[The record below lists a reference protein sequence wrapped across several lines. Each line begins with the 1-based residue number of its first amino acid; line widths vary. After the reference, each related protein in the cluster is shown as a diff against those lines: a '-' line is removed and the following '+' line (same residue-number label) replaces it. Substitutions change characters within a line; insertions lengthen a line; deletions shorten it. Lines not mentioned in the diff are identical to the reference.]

1 MHEVGIDAVVAG
13 EKDDVDQ
20 TKGLAILSISAGLHG
35 EKSFRRFVLLQGER
49 PVGENPLKA
58 SCGDSGG
65 SSPQTG
71 YIRCQVVQGVHIR
84 ALLADD
90 QEMVRQ
96 ALRRALQDYPNI
108 EVVGEASNGEE
119 AVTAASKLLPSVI
132 VMDIS
137 MSKMDGITAT
147 RLIKT
152 QHPRIAVV
160 GLSVHRELHQIEAMQ
175 KAGAYEV
182 LPKDSAVTVLYSA
195 IQRAIASIQPILITG
210 DTAVAA

>member
-1 MHEVGIDAVVAG
+1 M
-13 EKDDVDQ
+13 
-20 TKGLAILSISAGLHG
+20 
-35 EKSFRRFVLLQGER
+35 
-49 PVGENPLKA
+49 
-58 SCGDSGG
+58 
-65 SSPQTG
+65 
-71 YIRCQVVQGVHIR
+71 VQAVHIR

>member
-1 MHEVGIDAVVAG
+1 M
-13 EKDDVDQ
+13 
-20 TKGLAILSISAGLHG
+20 
-35 EKSFRRFVLLQGER
+35 
-49 PVGENPLKA
+49 
-58 SCGDSGG
+58 
-65 SSPQTG
+65 
-71 YIRCQVVQGVHIR
+71 VQAVHIR

-96 ALRRALQDYPNI
+96 VLRRALQDYPNI

-137 MSKMDGITAT
+137 MSQMDGITAT

-152 QHPRIAVV
+152 QHPQIAVI
-160 GLSVHRELHQIEAMQ
+160 GLSVHREAHQIQAMQ
-175 KAGAYEV
+175 NAGAFEV

-195 IQRAIASIQPILITG
+195 IQRAIASIQPIVITG

>member
-1 MHEVGIDAVVAG
+1 M
-13 EKDDVDQ
+13 
-20 TKGLAILSISAGLHG
+20 
-35 EKSFRRFVLLQGER
+35 
-49 PVGENPLKA
+49 
-58 SCGDSGG
+58 
-65 SSPQTG
+65 
-71 YIRCQVVQGVHIR
+71 VQAVHIR

-108 EVVGEASNGEE
+108 EVVGEAGNGEE
-119 AVTAASKLLPSVI
+119 AVIAASKLLPSVI

-137 MSKMDGITAT
+137 MSQMDGITAT

-152 QHPRIAVV
+152 QHPQIAVI
-160 GLSVHRELHQIEAMQ
+160 GLSVHREAHQIEAMQ
-175 KAGAYEV
+175 SAGAFEV

-195 IQRAIASIQPILITG
+195 IHLAIASIQPILITG

>member
-1 MHEVGIDAVVAG
+1 M
-13 EKDDVDQ
+13 
-20 TKGLAILSISAGLHG
+20 
-35 EKSFRRFVLLQGER
+35 
-49 PVGENPLKA
+49 
-58 SCGDSGG
+58 
-65 SSPQTG
+65 
-71 YIRCQVVQGVHIR
+71 VQALHIR
-84 ALLADD
+84 TLLADD

-119 AVTAASKLLPSVI
+119 AVAAASKLLPSVI

-147 RLIKT
+147 RLIKV
-152 QHPRIAVV
+152 QHPQIAVI
-160 GLSVHRELHQIEAMQ
+160 GLSVHREALQVEAMQ
-175 KAGAYEV
+175 KAGAFDV

-195 IQRAIASIQPILITG
+195 IQRAIASMKPILITG

>member
-1 MHEVGIDAVVAG
+1 M
-13 EKDDVDQ
+13 
-20 TKGLAILSISAGLHG
+20 
-35 EKSFRRFVLLQGER
+35 
-49 PVGENPLKA
+49 
-58 SCGDSGG
+58 
-65 SSPQTG
+65 
-71 YIRCQVVQGVHIR
+71 VQAVHIR

-96 ALRRALQDYPNI
+96 ALRSALQDYPNI

-137 MSKMDGITAT
+137 MSTMDGITAT

-152 QHPRIAVV
+152 QHPQIAVI
-160 GLSVHRELHQIEAMQ
+160 GLSVHREAHQIEAMQ
-175 KAGAYEV
+175 KAGAFEV

>member
-1 MHEVGIDAVVAG
+1 M
-13 EKDDVDQ
+13 
-20 TKGLAILSISAGLHG
+20 
-35 EKSFRRFVLLQGER
+35 
-49 PVGENPLKA
+49 
-58 SCGDSGG
+58 
-65 SSPQTG
+65 
-71 YIRCQVVQGVHIR
+71 VQAVHIR

-119 AVTAASKLLPSVI
+119 AVTVASKLLPSVI

-137 MSKMDGITAT
+137 MSQMDGITAT

-152 QHPRIAVV
+152 QHPQIAVI
-160 GLSVHRELHQIEAMQ
+160 GLSVHREAHQIEAMQ
-175 KAGAYEV
+175 NAGAFEV

-195 IQRAIASIQPILITG
+195 IQRGIASIQPILITG

>member
-1 MHEVGIDAVVAG
+1 M
-13 EKDDVDQ
+13 
-20 TKGLAILSISAGLHG
+20 
-35 EKSFRRFVLLQGER
+35 
-49 PVGENPLKA
+49 
-58 SCGDSGG
+58 
-65 SSPQTG
+65 
-71 YIRCQVVQGVHIR
+71 VQAVHIR

-119 AVTAASKLLPSVI
+119 AVTAASKLMPSVI

-152 QHPRIAVV
+152 QHPQIAVL
-160 GLSVHRELHQIEAMQ
+160 GLSVHREAHQIEAMQ
-175 KAGAYEV
+175 NAGALEV

-195 IQRAIASIQPILITG
+195 IQRAIASIQPILISG

>member
-1 MHEVGIDAVVAG
+1 M
-13 EKDDVDQ
+13 
-20 TKGLAILSISAGLHG
+20 
-35 EKSFRRFVLLQGER
+35 SFSYNRI
-49 PVGENPLKA
+49 
-58 SCGDSGG
+58 
-65 SSPQTG
+65 
-71 YIRCQVVQGVHIR
+71 YRCHMVQAVHIR

-119 AVTAASKLLPSVI
+119 AVAAASKLQPSVI

-152 QHPRIAVV
+152 QHPQIAVI
-160 GLSVHRELHQIEAMQ
+160 GLSVHREAHQIEAMQ
-175 KAGAYEV
+175 NAGAFEV

-195 IQRAIASIQPILITG
+195 VQRAIASIQPILITG

>member
-1 MHEVGIDAVVAG
+1 M
-13 EKDDVDQ
+13 
-20 TKGLAILSISAGLHG
+20 
-35 EKSFRRFVLLQGER
+35 
-49 PVGENPLKA
+49 
-58 SCGDSGG
+58 
-65 SSPQTG
+65 
-71 YIRCQVVQGVHIR
+71 VQAVHIR

-137 MSKMDGITAT
+137 MSQMDGITAT

-152 QHPRIAVV
+152 QHPQIAVI
-160 GLSVHRELHQIEAMQ
+160 GLSVHREAHQIQAMQ
-175 KAGAYEV
+175 NAGAFEV

-195 IQRAIASIQPILITG
+195 IQRAIASIQPIVITG